1 MGTLGVTCNVLDA
14 KTGAALFSRKYQGHY
29 NEKSMGGLDS
39 MWERVMNTALER
51 MIKEMST
58 DPKLLEVLQTLERA
72 ANTSPFQTGS
82 KF

>member
-1 MGTLGVTCNVLDA
+1 
-14 KTGAALFSRKYQGHY
+14 
-29 NEKSMGGLDS
+29 
-39 MWERVMNTALER
+39 MNTALER